1 MICTPTHL
9 PSGES
14 SLKNRIPLSIQPAE
28 KDQTGVFM
36 LRLTYWIK
44 DQQNKQIAPL

>member
-1 MICTPTHL
+1 MICTPL
-9 PSGES
+9 YSPSGEK
-14 SLKNRIPLSIQPAE
+14 LVKKQDPPSIQPAE

-44 DQQNKQIAPL
+44 DQQKKQIAPL